1 MAAQFSFHSHKML
14 YLKDSDPSAFFSQ
27 ALLLNLK
34 KEWQILTVCFPI
46 VREQYS
52 VVEFFFIDLLFS
64 CVSTK
69 VACHVTS

>member
-52 VVEFFFIDLLFS
+52 VVEFFHGSFVQL
-64 CVSTK
+64 C
-69 VACHVTS
+69 